1 MSSQLQDKSALPP
14 KDSEPV
20 NKDLPKVATKHKRTR
35 HRSQSNS
42 LSEGHVP
49 HGVTAEP
56 VSHFSISS
64 SSHRNGTVSDM
75 GAVNP
80 VSDSMR
86 SCTPA
91 PVQSVTRFSP
101 TSLLVESL
109 IDQLCKLMEKD
120 SGKQKKLYHG
130 MFHLLLYDV
139 SIHLKS

>member
-1 MSSQLQDKSALPP
+1 M
-14 KDSEPV
+14 
-20 NKDLPKVATKHKRTR
+20 RR
-35 HRSQSNS
+35 RSQSNS
-42 LSEGHVP
+42 LSEGHIP
-49 HGVTAEP
+49 HGTLADP

-64 SSHRNGTVSDM
+64 SSHRNGTVSDV

-80 VSDSMR
+80 TSHSMK

-91 PVQSVTRFSP
+91 PVQSLTRFSP

-130 MFHLLLYDV
+130 RFDLF
-139 SIHLKS
+139 